1 MPSASPLT
9 LWWRDFAL
17 ATTFLTRL
25 PVPLAVPLATPF
37 GHAEPESGELAR
49 AARAMPLAGVIV
61 ALGGGLVYA
70 AAHAAG
76 LPPSLSALLA
86 LGAGVLLTGALHE
99 DGLADTADGFGGGR
113 ERAHKLSIMRK
124 SDIGTYGVAAVV
136 FSLGLRAGA
145 LAAIAE
151 AGAVVLAL
159 IAAHALARATL
170 PAIMALLP
178 LAREDGLAAGM
189 GRVAPRHAVT
199 AGGLGL
205 VIAWLALG
213 FGAGAIAA
221 LAAAAAALLVAL
233 IARAQIGGYTG
244 DVLGAA
250 EQAAECAVLIGLVV
264 LL

>member
-1 MPSASPLT
+1 MPSSSPLT

-25 PVPLAVPLATPF
+25 PLPATLATPLRH
-37 GHAEPESGELAR
+37 GIEPEPGEMAR

-61 ALGGGLVYA
+61 GLGGGLAYA
-70 AAHAAG
+70 LG
-76 LPPSLSALLA
+76 QSVDLPPSLSALLA
-86 LGAGVLLTGALHE
+86 LGASVLLTGALHE

-113 ERAHKLSIMRK
+113 ERAHKLSIMRM
-124 SDIGTYGVAAVV
+124 SNIGTYGVVAVLL
-136 FSLGLRAGA
+136 SLGLRAGA
-145 LAAIAE
+145 LSAIAD

-170 PAIMALLP
+170 PTIMSLLP
-178 LAREDGLAAGM
+178 LAREDGLAAGV
-189 GRVAPRHAVT
+189 GPVETRHALT
-199 AGGLGL
+199 AGALGL
-205 VIAWLALG
+205 AIACITLG
-213 FGAGAIAA
+213 FGAGVIAA
-221 LAAAAAALLVAL
+221 LLAGAAALLVAL

-250 EQAAECAVLIGLVV
+250 EQAAECAVLISLVV